1 MPKTQNFNPSVFRVD
16 AIVYVKWS
24 MKEPA
29 DTSLT
34 TYTIAHERKDAQ

>member
-24 MKEPA
+24 MKELA

-34 TYTIAHERKDAQ
+34 TYTIAYERKDAQ